1 MPSFGLYEVVTYAH
15 TLSNE
20 QEFQNH
26 FYPTLTKNQ
35 DEQPSYRQALS
46 KHKLSQD
53 LTRIHSQW
61 STLAEQQ
68 AISTTNVQSKQ

>member
-15 TLSNE
+15 TVSNE

-26 FYPTLTKNQ
+26 FYSTLTKNQ
-35 DEQPSYRQALS
+35 DEQPSYRQALR
-46 KHKLSQD
+46 KHKLAN

-61 STLAEQQ
+61 NTLAEQQ
-68 AISTTNVQSKQ
+68 AVSTTNVQSKQ